1 MKLVRLVFGHAP
13 WAMTGVLLLST
24 ASAVLS
30 VAVIAFI
37 NDTMLS
43 AEDVPLT
50 VLWQFAALL
59 AVLLVLSAGAH
70 AALTA
75 LGHDFVYTMRRALV
89 KRVLDTDIER
99 LETIGEANIIASLSD
114 DLRKI
119 TEAFVGLP
127 QLVYGLVLS
136 AATFGYLA
144 WLSLP
149 LFITVLAW
157 TSVIVVVGGWL
168 VVRLHRHLRA
178 LRESVDTVYQR
189 YESILDGRKELALN
203 RHRARREFDDEFDV
217 AARRYRHHVTLADRF
232 NGLAINWS
240 NAMVLGTIG
249 LIFYLALGRGWA
261 PTSVAATYAL
271 AILFLRS
278 PLLSTIGTLPA
289 QMGASVALRKIESLD
304 LAPYRP
310 QFDLPAS
317 RHAGAW
323 RQIELRDMVYRYRT
337 DEPSDCFTVGPID
350 FTLERG
356 ETVFLV
362 GGNGSGKTTLARLLT
377 GLYTPQDGE
386 LRIDGQTITEHD
398 AREYQALFAAV
409 LTDFHLFDQ
418 LLGTDHQAA
427 DPALVDEW
435 LQRLAIANK
444 VGIDAGRVTHGGLS
458 QGQRK
463 RLALM
468 LALLEQRDILVL
480 DEWAADQ
487 DPQFRRAF
495 YRELLPLLKASGRTI
510 VAITHDD
517 SYFDLA
523 DRVLHMESG
532 RLIELD
538 ARRDALAA
546 VNAVRESS

>member
-1 MKLVRLVFGHAP
+1 MKLLRLVFGHAP

-43 AEDVPLT
+43 VERVPLT
-50 VLWQFAALL
+50 VLWQFGGLL

-75 LGHDFVYTMRRALV
+75 LGHDFVYTMRCALV

-99 LETIGEANIIASLSD
+99 LETIGGANIIASLSD

-136 AATFGYLA
+136 GAAFSYLA
-144 WLSLP
+144 WLSWP
-149 LFITVLAW
+149 LFATVIAW
-157 TSVIVVVGGWL
+157 TSIIVAGGWWL
-168 VVRLHRHLRA
+168 VLNLHRHLRA

-189 YESILDGRKELALN
+189 YQSILDGRKELALN
-203 RHRARREFDDEFDV
+203 RHRARREYRDGFDV

-240 NAMVLGTIG
+240 NVMVLGTIG

-261 PTSVAATYAL
+261 STSVAATYAVTL
-271 AILFLRS
+271 LFLRS

-289 QMGASVALRKIESLD
+289 QMGANVALRKIESLD
-304 LAPYRP
+304 LTPYEPRFDAPV
-310 QFDLPAS
+310 S
-317 RHAGAW
+317 RHAGTW
-323 RQIELRDMVYRYRT
+323 QRIELRDVLYRYRADDAT
-337 DEPSDCFTVGPID
+337 EAFSVGPINL
-350 FTLERG
+350 TLERG

-377 GLYTPQDGE
+377 GLYTPQGGE
-386 LRIDGQTITEHD
+386 LRIDGEAIDPAD

-418 LLGTDHQAA
+418 LLGNDDRPA
-427 DPALVDEW
+427 DTGLIDEW
-435 LQRLAIANK
+435 LERLAIAHK
-444 VGIDAGRVTHGGLS
+444 VHVDQYRALHQGLS

-468 LALLEQRDILVL
+468 LALLEQRDVLVL

-487 DPQFRRAF
+487 DPQFRRVF

-523 DRVLHMESG
+523 DRVLQMESG

-538 ARRDALAA
+538 ERHDALAA
-546 VNAVRESS
+546 VHAVREPS